1 MPPLVDLTGK
11 RFGRLVVVKRN
22 GSQHEHALWLCV
34 CDCGNKSVASSNDL
48 RRGNTKSCGC
58 LRNEIT
64 ATRSKAAGIV
74 RGKQLRKHGKA
85 GTRLYNIWKSMRDRC
100 NNPQNRDYK
109 DYGGRGISICKE
121 WDNYESFYQWA
132 MNNGYDPNATFGDCT
147 IDRINVNGNYEP
159 VNCRWVNLKTQA
171 NNRRPRKEKDKW
183 NS

>member
-1 MPPLVDLTGK
+1 
-11 RFGRLVVVKRN
+11 
-22 GSQHEHALWLCV
+22 
-34 CDCGNKSVASSNDL
+34 
-48 RRGNTKSCGC
+48 
-58 LRNEIT
+58 
-64 ATRSKAAGIV
+64 
-74 RGKQLRKHGKA
+74 
-85 GTRLYNIWKSMRDRC
+85 MRDRC

-121 WDNYESFYQWA
+121 WDNYEGFYQWA
-132 MNNGYDPNATFGDCT
+132 MNNGYDPNATFGGCT